1 MQYQTFNA
9 LWSHGRHFRVEKI
22 DKKRLTSNC
31 GVMASFSQDS
41 RASVRD
47 LNLINAELYYVG
59 NIINIINI
67 LKVNFRIFH
76 FFILD
81 VQWFKVVCRG
91 PQATVRRDA
100 SGFFQ
105 IDSTKHWTDQSDT
118 FVLPQ
123 HCEHVYNY
131 TIVCI
136 NIYSIVLIIFY

>member
-9 LWSHGRHFRVEKI
+9 IWSHGRHFRVEKI
-22 DKKRLTSNC
+22 DKKWLTSDC

-41 RASVRD
+41 RASARD
-47 LNLINAELYYVG
+47 LNLINAKLDYVG
-59 NIINIINI
+59 NIINI
-67 LKVNFRIFH
+67 LKENFRIFD

-91 PQATVRRDA
+91 PQAIVRRDA

-105 IDSTKHWTDQSDT
+105 IDSTKLWMDQSDT

-123 HCEHVYNY
+123 HCE
-131 TIVCI
+131 
-136 NIYSIVLIIFY
+136 

>member
-1 MQYQTFNA
+1 MYYQTFNA

-22 DKKRLTSNC
+22 DKKWLNSDC

-41 RASVRD
+41 RASARD
-47 LNLINAELYYVG
+47 LNLINAELDYVG
-59 NIINIINI
+59 NIINI
-67 LKVNFRIFH
+67 LKVDFRIFH

-81 VQWFKVVCRG
+81 VKWFKVVCRG

-105 IDSTKHWTDQSDT
+105 IDSTKLWTDQSDT

-123 HCEHVYNY
+123 HCE
-131 TIVCI
+131 
-136 NIYSIVLIIFY
+136 